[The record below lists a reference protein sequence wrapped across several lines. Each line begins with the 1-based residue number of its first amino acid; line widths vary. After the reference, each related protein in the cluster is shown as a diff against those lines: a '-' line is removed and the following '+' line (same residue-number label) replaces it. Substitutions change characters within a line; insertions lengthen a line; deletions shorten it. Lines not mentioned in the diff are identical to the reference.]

1 MSTQLAPETDI
12 YAIAADIGGTNARFS
27 RVNLATLAVDEVAV
41 FPCANFSNLKE
52 ALIHYRNMH
61 NLADIKQAT
70 IAIACPVI
78 NDDVFMTNLNWH
90 FSIKQL
96 KEELEFNELHVLND
110 LTAAAMSLPIL
121 ITGEEKIKMG
131 SGNPDTNKP
140 MVVLGVGTGL
150 GVAHLIPTPSG
161 FMPLSGE
168 GGHTGWAA
176 QNEQE
181 WFIQRF
187 LTNKFGHVSS
197 ERLLSGPGLENLYLA
212 IAAYSNLNVSPLPA
226 SEIVN
231 LALSNKSE
239 LAVAVIEQFFA
250 SLGSYAGDLA
260 LRLCTFGGVY
270 ITGGVVPKLLPV
282 MEHSEFR
289 ARFEAKGRFS
299 DLNKQIPTYV
309 ITAKQPGLLGAALYL
324 KQIMECEDYVAK

>member
-1 MSTQLAPETDI
+1 MSTQLAHETCV
-12 YAIAADIGGTNARFS
+12 YVIAADIGGTNARFS
-27 RVNLATLAVDEVAV
+27 RVNLIDLKVDEVAV
-41 FPCANFSNLKE
+41 FPCANFPTLEE
-52 ALIHYRNMH
+52 ALVHYRTMH
-61 NLADIKQAT
+61 NLTDIKNAS

-78 NDDVFMTNLNWH
+78 NDQVCMTNANWN
-90 FSIKQL
+90 FSIRKL
-96 KEELEFNELHVLND
+96 KDNLGFSELQVLND

-121 ITGEEKIKMG
+121 TSEEKVKIG
-131 SGNPDTNKP
+131 PGEIDLAKP
-140 MVVLGVGTGL
+140 MVMLGVGTGL

-181 WFIQRF
+181 WFIHRF
-187 LTNKFGHVSS
+187 LTDKFGHVSS

-212 IAAYSNLNVSPLPA
+212 IAAYQKLDVSPLSA
-226 SEIVN
+226 AEIVN
-231 LALSNKSE
+231 SALNRKSE
-239 LAVAVIEQFFA
+239 LASIVIDQFFA

-270 ITGGVVPKLLPV
+270 ITGGVVPKLLPL

-289 ARFEAKGRFS
+289 TRFESKGRFS
-299 DLNKQIPTYV
+299 ELNKKISTYV
-309 ITAKQPGLLGAALYL
+309 ITAEHPGLLGAALYL
-324 KQIMECEDYVAK
+324 KQMMESEEYVFK

>member
-1 MSTQLAPETDI
+1 MSTQLAHETCV

-27 RVNLATLAVDEVAV
+27 RVNLIDLQVDEVAV
-41 FPCANFSNLKE
+41 FPCVNFPTLEE
-52 ALIHYRNMH
+52 ALIHYRTMH
-61 NLADIKQAT
+61 KLEDIKHAS

-78 NDDVFMTNLNWH
+78 NDQVRMTNANWN
-90 FSIKQL
+90 FSISEL
-96 KEELEFNELHVLND
+96 KDNLELSELQVLND

-121 ITGEEKIKMG
+121 TKEEKEKIG
-131 SGNPDTNKP
+131 SGEIDLAKP
-140 MVVLGVGTGL
+140 MVMLGVGTGL

-161 FMPLSGE
+161 YMPLSGE

-212 IAAYSNLNVSPLPA
+212 IAAYQKLDIAPLSA
-226 SEIVN
+226 AEIVN
-231 LALSNKSE
+231 LALNKKSE
-239 LAVAVIEQFFA
+239 LATIVIEQFFA

-270 ITGGVVPKLLPV
+270 ITGGVVPKLLPL
-282 MEHSEFR
+282 MEQSEFR
-289 ARFEAKGRFS
+289 NRFESKGRFS
-299 DLNKQIPTYV
+299 ELNKQIPTYV
-309 ITAKQPGLLGAALYL
+309 ITAEQPGLIGAALYL
-324 KQIMECEDYVAK
+324 KQMMESETYVFK